1 MQECLVS
8 GTRGWV
14 PLPCLQVLGYHERSY
29 AGGIVSKEKARK
41 VLYLEYKRVLGIQ
54 RALLNILPV
63 GLNTIK
69 V

>member
-14 PLPCLQVLGYHERSY
+14 PLPCLQVLGYHERLY

-41 VLYLEYKRVLGIQ
+41 VLYLSSGHTNGTSQYSASGPQHHQGVT
-54 RALLNILPV
+54 P
-63 GLNTIK
+63 
-69 V
+69 